1 MTIQVWT
8 STLRAASNA
17 WQDRAEDLNSPRKNL
32 AQAEASLLG
41 PRVAPA
47 AAAFLD
53 TWERRVQELRQRAAN
68 HSDALV
74 QTMYDFAISD
84 AESVERTQD
93 LLMWGDRDT
102 RPVRTVGP

>member
-8 STLRAASNA
+8 STLRAASDA
-17 WQDRAEDLNSPRKNL
+17 WQERADELNSPRKNL
-32 AQAEASLLG
+32 AQADASLLG

-47 AAAFLD
+47 ATAFLD

-84 AESVERTQD
+84 AESVERTHE
-93 LLMWGDRDT
+93 LLMWGDRNT
-102 RPVRTVGP
+102 LPVGTVGP